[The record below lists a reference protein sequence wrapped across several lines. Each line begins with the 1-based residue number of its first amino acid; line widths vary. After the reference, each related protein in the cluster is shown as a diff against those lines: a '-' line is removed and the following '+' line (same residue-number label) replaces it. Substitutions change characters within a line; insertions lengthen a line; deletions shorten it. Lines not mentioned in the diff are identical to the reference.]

1 MHAVYG
7 RTPARVPHAALA
19 AYTACMITAQVRTWA
34 YTACMIT
41 DREGG
46 TPARRGQTAAAAGLS
61 SLTAPGRGGSS
72 MRHCMTNSVKY
83 TS

>member
-1 MHAVYG
+1 
-7 RTPARVPHAALA
+7 
-19 AYTACMITAQVRTWA
+19 MITGQVRVWL

-41 DREGG
+41 DGFAGRAAGPEVR
-46 TPARRGQTAAAAGLS
+46 AKTAAATGLS